1 MPGQAKAETISSA
14 SAKAVFFRVR
24 LFAVSPASRRV
35 FFLRRK
41 RKGKKRKKK
50 KETLFFLPYSALRTK
65 LKIVLNG
72 MLEAL
77 SRTDR
82 VRTADRSSAPNTSE
96 NNNRN
101 VLTVHVIRLNSHVKL
116 FLTKSLHLPLQR
128 RGSVRY
134 DSNGMVGEPS

>member
-1 MPGQAKAETISSA
+1 
-14 SAKAVFFRVR
+14 
-24 LFAVSPASRRV
+24 
-35 FFLRRK
+35 
-41 RKGKKRKKK
+41 
-50 KETLFFLPYSALRTK
+50 
-65 LKIVLNG
+65 

-101 VLTVHVIRLNSHVKL
+101 VLTVDVIRLNSHVKL

-134 DSNGMVGEPS
+134 DSNGMVGWRAKLSEVTSEVQAKRRKVYRITTL